1 MRLCQI
7 GFKYKENKMVM
18 KRCSSDN
25 FRDFNKINLDKSF
38 LLKIKHKAIRLKIWY
53 RLNNIEKTIFENK
66 FLNKIY
72 GNGLKEIIKI
82 ANSLGNKNSLKW
94 IRFLFDIYFSYS

>member
-1 MRLCQI
+1 M
-7 GFKYKENKMVM
+7 
-18 KRCSSDN
+18 
-25 FRDFNKINLDKSF
+25 
-38 LLKIKHKAIRLKIWY
+38 Y

>member
-18 KRCSSDN
+18 KKCSSDN

-53 RLNNIEKTIFENK
+53 RLNNIEKTI
-66 FLNKIY
+66 Y

-94 IRFLFDIYFSYS
+94 IRFLFNIYFSYS